1 MAVLP
6 SKDNHMSEDNESIG
20 RIEVAPEVLATIAQ
34 FAVLRVDGVSSMA
47 SIPPHISRMFRRA
60 TRQNG
65 IVLDLSDNHVR
76 FGIYVIMEPHA
87 SVLET
92 SRQVQSAVV
101 EAIDTLV
108 GIPVDS
114 VNVHVE
120 DVVYQ

>member
-1 MAVLP
+1 
-6 SKDNHMSEDNESIG
+6 MSEERESIG
-20 RIEVAPEVLATIAQ
+20 RIEIAPEVLATIAHH
-34 FAVLRVDGVSSMA
+34 AVLRVEGVSRMA
-47 SIPPHISRMFRRA
+47 PIPADIARMFRRA
-60 TRQNG
+60 TRQDG
-65 IVLDLSDNHVR
+65 ILLDLSDNQVK
-76 FGIYVIMEPHA
+76 FGIYVIMEPQA

-120 DVVYQ
+120 DVVYRRGESI